1 MGIEG
6 FRMTV
11 PAPSVMMRFDRAPGL
26 IDPRATFTRATAATT
41 YDRRGVQRSVPAG
54 QPRWRYNPYTNV
66 PQGLMLEEARTN
78 LALRSEELDNAA
90 WTKTNASISANSAT
104 APDGATTADTITVSG
119 ASGTV
124 NQAVTISA
132 GNAVTISHHF
142 RQITAAWALLRL
154 TDGSNTVT
162 AWFNLATGAGGTA
175 SAGGG
180 NVVYLSHTMQR
191 LAGGWWRCQ
200 LTVSTSVITSITG
213 EVSAAAADNTE
224 PATTNSVYA
233 WGGQI
238 ESPGGT
244 SSVGTYIPTTS
255 ATVTRNGDSLVFS
268 SLNDWFNQDE
278 GTLLLE
284 WVGRESRVGR
294 VLCTLSGSGG
304 FNDSIYIVR
313 TNTTQLQLASRNG
326 GVQVVSMFK
335 SYTLTDGTVSRLAMR
350 YRANDVAWTL
360 NGDEVGTDSAVT
372 LPTFTRI
379 AIGGDWSAAPGL
391 QWSQPIRMAAYWPV
405 GLSNAAMQTLA
416 GS

>member
-1 MGIEG
+1 
-6 FRMTV
+6 MTV
-11 PAPSVMMRFDRAPGL
+11 PDPSVLMRFDRVQTYL
-26 IDPRATFTRATAATT
+26 DSRATFIRATAATT

-54 QPRWRYNPYTNV
+54 QPRWRYDPYTKV
-66 PQGLMLEEARTN
+66 PQGLMLEEGRTN
-78 LALRSEELDNAA
+78 LALYSEQLDNAA
-90 WTKTNASISANSAT
+90 WTKTNASISADSAT
-104 APDGATTADTITVSG
+104 APDSATTADTITVSG

-154 TDGSNTVT
+154 TDGGHYGLGANTVT
-162 AWFNLATGAGGTA
+162 AWFNLASGAVGTA
-175 SAGGG
+175 SAGSG

-191 LAGGWWRCQ
+191 LADGWWRCQ

-213 EVSAAAADNTE
+213 HVSVAAADNTE
-224 PATTNSVYA
+224 PTAADSVYA

-238 ESPGGT
+238 ESPGGI
-244 SSVGTYIPTTS
+244 SSVGTYIRTTS

-268 SLNDWFNQDE
+268 SLNDWFNQSE

-284 WVGRESRVGR
+284 WVGRESRIGR
-294 VLCTLSGSGG
+294 VLCALSGSGG
-304 FNDSIYIVR
+304 FNDSTYIVR
-313 TNTTQLQLASRNG
+313 TNTTQIQLAAINS
-326 GVQVVSMFK
+326 GVGQVNMFK

-360 NGDEVGTDSAVT
+360 NGGAVDTDSAVT

-379 AIGGDWSAAPGL
+379 AIGGDWGATPSS